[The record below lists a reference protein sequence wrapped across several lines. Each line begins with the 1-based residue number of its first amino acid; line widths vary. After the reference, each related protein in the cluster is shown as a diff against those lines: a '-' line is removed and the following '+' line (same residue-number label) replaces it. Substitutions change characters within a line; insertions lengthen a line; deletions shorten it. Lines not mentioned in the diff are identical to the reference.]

1 MAINRESVMEELYN
15 LANDEKLSNIQ
26 IGLFGSFARNEQTD
40 NSDIDVVLKG
50 TKPLLLVYDG
60 IEGILQTHIKAKL
73 GLECDVVDYA
83 DLEADYEEAKEMGIE
98 KYTLKPIID
107 REAIWI
113 KGSCFRYRADR

>member
-1 MAINRESVMEELYN
+1 MAINRESVMKELYN
-15 LANDEKLSNIQ
+15 LANDEKISNIQ

-50 TKPLLLVYDG
+50 TEPLLLVYDG
-60 IEGILQTHIKAKL
+60 IEGTLQTHIKAKL

-83 DLEADYEEAKEMGIE
+83 DLETDYEEAKELGIE

-113 KGSCFRYRADR
+113 DR